1 MNNIKILLPGGG
13 VPLKFLSK
21 SISESPKH
29 ILVVGGMSEIISKRL
44 HSKYKVNIEQIVED
58 YESLLNANLILDY
71 EENVIVKLMDF
82 ERTDYESDYFD
93 MIYSQGSI
101 SGFNRKKVVKE
112 LKRILKPGGILAIAE
127 IVKTKETLPGVM
139 NDLLDAAGLNPI
151 LETEVEN
158 YYEERNFKIIAT
170 KFLPDAMKDYYNA
183 IQNIFG
189 DVEEELSDSEKSYYK
204 KIIHRISHEGNV
216 FLKYGGDRYISLK
229 VLIMELVD

>member
-1 MNNIKILLPGGG
+1 MNEIKILLPGGG
-13 VPLKFLSK
+13 VPLKFLTK
-21 SISESPKH
+21 SISESPKR

-58 YESLLNANLILDY
+58 YESLLNANLILDF

-82 ERTDYESDYFD
+82 ERTDYESGYFD
-93 MIYSQGSI
+93 LIYSQGSI

-112 LKRILKPGGILAIAE
+112 MKRILKPRGIFAVTE
-127 IVKTKETLPGVM
+127 IVKNEETLPGVM
-139 NDLLDAAGLNPI
+139 NDLLDSAGLSPL
-151 LETEVEN
+151 LESEAAK
-158 YYEERNFKIIAT
+158 YYEERNFSIIAS
-170 KFLPDAMKDYYNA
+170 KSLPDAMKDYYHA
-183 IQNIFG
+183 IQNLFG

-229 VLIMELVD
+229 VLIMKLVD